1 MRLSKRT
8 LKKTT
13 LTYFRVISM
22 KMKNVKDLNLKM
34 LWFNDI
40 NNVDIKIVNDMKDL
54 GLKVFWFKK
63 ILIRLKRLRMSRAKK
78 KLIIKFEFES
88 NDEERWLDS
97 RFKIFL
103 YCVLSSVFNIIMIT
117 LNNRKL
123 NDSKF
128 DDAITI

>member
-1 MRLSKRT
+1 
-8 LKKTT
+8 
-13 LTYFRVISM
+13 M